1 MKEWLNNAK
10 ISSITKKMKKLYS
23 LFVVSIDNIKI
34 LKYQTFLKKYKFFL
48 LFAVSAKMKIKNI

>member
-1 MKEWLNNAK
+1 
-10 ISSITKKMKKLYS
+10 MKKLYS

-34 LKYQTFLKKYKFFL
+34 LKYQTIKKKYKFFL